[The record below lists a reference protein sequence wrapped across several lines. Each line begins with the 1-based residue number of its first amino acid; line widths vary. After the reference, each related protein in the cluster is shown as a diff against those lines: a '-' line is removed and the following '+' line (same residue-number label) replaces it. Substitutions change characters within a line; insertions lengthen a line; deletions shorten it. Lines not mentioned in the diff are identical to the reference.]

1 MAAVVPPVFQE
12 YEVPPDAVS
21 IALAPEHVI
30 ASLFPTPDDS
40 ATATDGAGSGLT
52 FIVTE
57 VEAVQPFALVTVTVK
72 VVVDEGETVKE
83 DTIPPL
89 LQE

>member
-1 MAAVVPPVFQE
+1 MAAVVPPVFHE

-21 IALAPEHVI
+21 IAVAPEHVI
-30 ASLFPTPDDS
+30 PSLFPTPEVS
-40 ATATDGAGSGLT
+40 ATATDGVGSGLT

-57 VEAVQPFALVTVTVK
+57 EEAVQPFALVTVTVK

-89 LQE
+89 LHE